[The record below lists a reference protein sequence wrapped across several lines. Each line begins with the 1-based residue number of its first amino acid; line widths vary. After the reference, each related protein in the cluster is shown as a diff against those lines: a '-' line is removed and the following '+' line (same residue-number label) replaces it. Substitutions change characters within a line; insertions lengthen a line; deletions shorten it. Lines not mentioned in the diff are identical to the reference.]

1 MKSMQSMQGEL
12 CFEPK
17 FDQRVKKRSVQ
28 ESMQMGTRSMQADT
42 PRLSNLYL
50 KLCVVVV
57 ELHRLVA

>member
-1 MKSMQSMQGEL
+1 MQREL

-28 ESMQMGTRSMQADT
+28 ESVQQGTQSMQADT

>member
-1 MKSMQSMQGEL
+1 MKKYAIYAKEL

-28 ESMQMGTRSMQADT
+28 ESVQQGTQSMQADT

-50 KLCVVVV
+50 KLCVVMV

>member
-28 ESMQMGTRSMQADT
+28 ESVQ
-42 PRLSNLYL
+42 
-50 KLCVVVV
+50 
-57 ELHRLVA
+57 